1 MMSLVS
7 APRPPSCRHRHV
19 GGQLREQPAIAGPR
33 LVDAEPPLHR
43 PHARGDGMDDRDAEL
58 ALERLDD
65 VEDPPARTEEADA
78 VGAPV
83 PAVRIPP
90 ARAHLPRLD
99 PGARRLLDA
108 GPLPPE

>member
-65 VEDPPARTEEADA
+65 AEDPPARAEKGNA

-83 PAVRIPP
+83 PAE
-90 ARAHLPRLD
+90 AT
-99 PGARRLLDA
+99 
-108 GPLPPE
+108 PPESAPVMGPE